1 MHTLRFKEK
10 NESDANKGR
19 QRSSQK
25 KRGRAQ
31 MQKPLEAAHPTLPQE
46 FLGWFIGL
54 RAPYPHL

>member
-1 MHTLRFKEK
+1 MQT
-10 NESDANKGR
+10 KGGR
-19 QRSSQK
+19 GQGQK
-25 KRGRAQ
+25 KGERAQ